1 MNTGGLNMI
10 LNFLDR
16 LKKWSDNF
24 KIEDYKYD
32 EYQCEISDFFK
43 YSISKVKYENSKNP
57 DFKLKIN
64 NFEGSEQFILFWRK
78 KFSQEYFEL
87 QHPIHN
93 NIKTKAI
100 CNFPADINNRRFGN
114 YILFVDEDNKYP
126 WIVLQVYEFF
136 QLLITQ
142 EGIYH
147 SPLSF
152 EWFRKDANGGI
163 CGRLPRTINFHY
175 NEILNNFFYKDIKF
189 AWRLDKFRP
198 FHYFVECLPGLWLQH
213 LKKPYLPKSFFIPKF
228 LDKSLKADSA
238 NYIGV
243 YPNFCFTPLD
253 RQAKDLADKNIVDE
267 FLNDFNILV
276 DFQDKLDKFDKEYI
290 SPQEINAL
298 LSY

>member
-1 MNTGGLNMI
+1 MSEAI
-10 LNFLDR
+10 REFVER
-16 LKKWSDNF
+16 LKDIRNNF
-24 KIEDYKYD
+24 IQKEYDYKAYNT
-32 EYQCEISDFFK
+32 EIAHYMTLAKDT
-43 YSISKVKYENSKNP
+43 SKQQELLAFCKKIFEN
-57 DFKLKIN
+57 
-64 NFEGSEQFILFWRK
+64 Q
-78 KFSQEYFEL
+78 YFEL
-87 QHPIHN
+87 HHPEKSSILTRAVYSTAVDYSMVWYGNCVFFTDKHN
-93 NIKTKAI
+93 KN
-100 CNFPADINNRRFGN
+100 
-114 YILFVDEDNKYP
+114 P
-126 WIVLQVYEFF
+126 WVLIQIYEFF
-136 QLLITQ
+136 QAIIT
-142 EGIYH
+142 ENYFFY
-147 SPLSF
+147 SSLSF